1 MSPAAFISCSEAAA
15 GLGQGGEREVAA
27 RGAQLVYEVHAEV
40 LTTHPP
46 PLALVNSLNDPGLHL
61 TP

>member
-1 MSPAAFISCSEAAA
+1 MAT
-15 GLGQGGEREVAA
+15 
-27 RGAQLVYEVHAEV
+27 RGAQLVYEVHAEF

-46 PLALVNSLNDPGLHL
+46 SLALVNSLNDPHLHL